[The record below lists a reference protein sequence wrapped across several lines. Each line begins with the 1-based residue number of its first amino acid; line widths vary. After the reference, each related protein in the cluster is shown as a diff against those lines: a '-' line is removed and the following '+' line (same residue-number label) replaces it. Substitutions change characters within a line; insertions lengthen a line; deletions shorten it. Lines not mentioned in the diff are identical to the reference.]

1 MNRFPLL
8 AAAAA
13 IAACAACSN
22 DAVAPSPAAATITFD
37 GAGQSRAPVALF
49 SQAGFTV
56 SVNRASWIA
65 WTDFGSP
72 RPCIVFQ
79 SANGGG
85 NSVGEIAVFAAGH
98 APFRFRAIDLYSSV
112 TPIPY
117 VFTGYRDDTAAFTI
131 DGRLP
136 NTFGNFVTV
145 ANPRADALIDTL
157 IVTLTNSSAIA
168 NPMGVDNIV
177 LAP

>member
-1 MNRFPLL
+1 M
-8 AAAAA
+8 
-13 IAACAACSN
+13 
-22 DAVAPSPAAATITFD
+22 
-37 GAGQSRAPVALF
+37 
-49 SQAGFTV
+49 
-56 SVNRASWIA
+56 
-65 WTDFGSP
+65 
-72 RPCIVFQ
+72 
-79 SANGGG
+79 
-85 NSVGEIAVFAAGH
+85 FAAGH
-98 APFRFRAIDLYSSV
+98 APFRFRTIDLYSSV

-117 VFTGYRDDTAAFTI
+117 VLTGYRNDAAVFTI

-157 IVTLTNSSAIA
+157 VVTLTNAAAIA

>member
-1 MNRFPLL
+1 M
-8 AAAAA
+8 A
-13 IAACAACSN
+13 IAACAACGN
-22 DAVAPSPAAATITFD
+22 DAAAPSPAAATITFD
-37 GAGQSRAPVALF
+37 GAGESRAPVVLF
-49 SQAGFTV
+49 SQAGFSV

-72 RPCIVFQ
+72 RPCIVFE

-85 NSVGEIAVFAAGH
+85 NSVGEVAVFAAGH
-98 APFRFRAIDLYSSV
+98 ASFRFRAIDLYSSV

-117 VFTGYRDDTAAFTI
+117 IFTGYRNDAAVFTI
-131 DGRLP
+131 DGRLS

-145 ANPRADALIDTL
+145 PNPRADAVIDTL
-157 IVTLTNSSAIA
+157 IVTLTNATTFV
-168 NPMGVDNIV
+168 NPMGLDNIV

>member
-1 MNRFPLL
+1 M
-8 AAAAA
+8 
-13 IAACAACSN
+13 
-22 DAVAPSPAAATITFD
+22 
-37 GAGQSRAPVALF
+37 
-49 SQAGFTV
+49 
-56 SVNRASWIA
+56 
-65 WTDFGSP
+65 
-72 RPCIVFQ
+72 
-79 SANGGG
+79 
-85 NSVGEIAVFAAGH
+85 FAAGH
-98 APFRFRAIDLYSSV
+98 APFRFRTIDLYSSV

-117 VFTGYRDDTAAFTI
+117 VFTGYRNDAAVFTI

-157 IVTLTNSSAIA
+157 VVTLTNAAAIA